1 MTIQEIKDIFNIDI
15 TAQNRAELHVY
26 LKTLYVEK
34 NKSQKSIN
42 QLSKDLNCSHST
54 LLYNLKS
61 LDTYNLDPLFMYVA
75 KAFKTKDINLIQE
88 YKNLQIEKVSARKH
102 LTYEKYINKRN
113 LEKPK
118 RFYKEHYK
126 GEEDRIS
133 DDFTEV
139 KRVGILEVAENLR
152 FKKTQLNDK
161 PFTAWTGRDWK
172 NYHNL
177 INNTQ

>member
-1 MTIQEIKDIFNIDI
+1 MTIQEIKDIFDIDI
-15 TAQNRAELHVY
+15 TDKKRTELNVY

-34 NKSQKSIN
+34 NKSKKSIL
-42 QLSKDLNCSHST
+42 QLSKDLNCSHAT
-54 LLYNLKS
+54 LLYNLKT

-88 YKNLQIEKVSARKH
+88 YKSLQIEKIAARKH
-102 LTYEKYINKRN
+102 LTYEKFITKRN

-118 RFYKEHYK
+118 RFYKENYK

-139 KRVGILEVAENLR
+139 KRVGILEVAEKLR
-152 FKKTQLNDK
+152 FKKTQRRKYN
-161 PFTAWTGRDWK
+161 R
-172 NYHNL
+172 
-177 INNTQ
+177 

>member
-15 TAQNRAELHVY
+15 TSKNRAELNVY

-34 NKSQKSIN
+34 NKSEKSIL
-42 QLSKDLNCSHST
+42 QLSKDLNCNHST
-54 LLYNLKS
+54 LLYNLKR
-61 LDTYNLDPLFMYVA
+61 LDTYNLDPLFMYVV

-88 YKNLQIEKVSARKH
+88 YKNLQIEKVAARKH
-102 LTYEKYINKRN
+102 LTYEKHIKKRN

-118 RFYKEHYK
+118 RFYKERYE

-152 FKKTQLNDK
+152 FKKTKLNDK
-161 PFTAWTGRDWK
+161 PFPDWTGRDWR

-177 INNTQ
+177 IK

>member
-1 MTIQEIKDIFNIDI
+1 MTIQEIKDIFSIDI
-15 TAQNRAELHVY
+15 TDKKRTELQVY
-26 LKTLYVEK
+26 LKTLYVEQ
-34 NKSQKSIN
+34 NKAKKSIL
-42 QLSKDLNCSHST
+42 QLSKDLKCSHAT
-54 LLYNLKS
+54 LLYNLKT

-75 KAFKTKDINLIQE
+75 KAFKDKDVNLIQE
-88 YKNLQIEKVSARKH
+88 YKNLKIEKEAARNHSAHRKH
-102 LTYEKYINKRN
+102 MNKRN

-152 FKKTQLNDK
+152 FKKTNLNDK
-161 PFTAWTGRDWK
+161 PFIAWTGRDWS

-177 INNTQ
+177 IK

>member
-1 MTIQEIKDIFNIDI
+1 MTIQEIKDIFGIDI
-15 TAQNRAELHVY
+15 TDKKRTELNVY
-26 LKTLYVEK
+26 LKTLYVEQ
-34 NKSQKSIN
+34 NKSQKSIL

-54 LLYNLKS
+54 LLYNLKT
-61 LDTYNLDPLFMYVA
+61 LDTYNLDPLFMYVV

-88 YKNLQIEKVSARKH
+88 YKNLQLERVAARKH
-102 LTYEKYINKRN
+102 LTYAKFITKRN

-133 DDFTEV
+133 NDFTGV

-152 FKKTQLNDK
+152 FIKTNLNDK
-161 PFTAWTGRDWK
+161 PFTAWTGRDWS
-172 NYHNL
+172 NYYNL
-177 INNTQ
+177 IK